1 VSSGRWLDPDITK
14 ARALVRQSGTAG
26 DRVTVVQDDEIAGR
40 AAQTLLSALRS
51 LGYRATFEREP
62 KSLYYGPHIAQLAQG
77 AEAGF
82 QGWIADYVAA
92 SDFFVPL
99 VECPAQPFNF
109 PGRFCDPALD
119 ARISKA
125 LADESRQAGVA
136 AQEWAAIDRAVAN
149 DALYVPITNTLEPDF
164 VARRVGNF
172 EYNPQWGVLVDQL
185 WVR

>member
-1 VSSGRWLDPDITK
+1 
-14 ARALVRQSGTAG
+14 
-26 DRVTVVQDDEIAGR
+26 VVQDDEIAGR

-51 LGYRATFEREP
+51 IGYRATFEREP
-62 KSLYYGPHIAQLAQG
+62 KSVYYGPHIVQLAQG

-99 VECPAQPFNF
+99 VKCFAQPFNF
-109 PGRFCDPALD
+109 GPGRFCDPALD
-119 ARISKA
+119 ARISGA
-125 LADESRQAGVA
+125 LAAESRQAGVA
-136 AQEWAAIDRAVAN
+136 AQEWAAVYRAVVH
-149 DALYVPITNTLEPDF
+149 DAVFVPITNTVEPDF